1 MAQSTTY
8 QLARSTRIAIP
19 THALAIG
26 ALITANVIWAGS
38 AAASKAVLPH
48 VPPLTMASARI
59 GVALVILTGFT
70 ARRGERV
77 ATGRAPII
85 LGLTGVALFCA
96 CQNLGLVFTDAAT
109 TALIGAAIPVF
120 TIGLAVPLLGE
131 RLRGSRLAGFLIS
144 MAGVAVIISIGSG
157 GMGGIATA
165 TSLLP
170 LASALSFALYNVAG
184 RKAFGKYSAIRLVA
198 GSTRYG
204 LLFLL
209 PATTI
214 ELERTSIHALDLA
227 DVLLLLYLGVGCSA
241 VAFILCG
248 YGLSHIEAGHGAVYG
263 NLKPVVGVALAVMVL
278 GEPLGGSQV
287 AGGLL
292 VLLGIGVTLRRW
304 GPMTGPRRFSRLN
317 RAESRGAIRQARAH
331 ALN

>member
-1 MAQSTTY
+1 MARLNTHHPAHSP
-8 QLARSTRIAIP
+8 RVAIP
-19 THALAIG
+19 PHALAIG
-26 ALITANVIWAGS
+26 ALIAANVIWAGS
-38 AAASKAVLPH
+38 AAASKAVLPD

-59 GVALVILTGFT
+59 GIALVILTALV

-77 ATGRAPII
+77 ATGRAPMI

-96 CQNLGLVFTDAAT
+96 CQNLGLIFTDAAT

-131 RLRGSRLAGFLIS
+131 RLRGARLAGFLIS
-144 MAGVAVIISIGSG
+144 IVGVGVIISIGSG
-157 GMGGIATA
+157 NVGGIATV

-184 RKAFGKYSAIRLVA
+184 RRAFGQQSALRLVA

-214 ELERTSIHALDLA
+214 ELGQTSVHALDMA
-227 DVLLLLYLGVGCSA
+227 DVLLLAYLGAGCSA

-278 GEPLGGSQV
+278 GEPLGASQV

-304 GPMTGPRRFSRLN
+304 GPFPRPHRVIRIQ
-317 RAESRGAIRQARAH
+317 RAESATVSGPASGH
-331 ALN
+331 AMN

>member
-1 MAQSTTY
+1 M
-8 QLARSTRIAIP
+8 ARSITHHPTHSTRVAVP

-26 ALITANVIWAGS
+26 ALIAANVIWAGS

-48 VPPLTMASARI
+48 VPPLTMASVRI
-59 GVALVILTGFT
+59 GIALVILTALV
-70 ARRGERV
+70 ARRGEHV
-77 ATGRAPII
+77 ATGRAPMI

-131 RLRGSRLAGFLIS
+131 RLRGARLAGFLIS
-144 MAGVAVIISIGSG
+144 MVGVGVIMSIGSSS
-157 GMGGIATA
+157 MGGLSGVS
-165 TSLLP
+165 SLLP

-184 RKAFGKYSAIRLVA
+184 RRAFGQRGAIPLVA

-204 LLFLL
+204 LLLLL

-214 ELERTSIHALDLA
+214 ELGHTSIHTLNLTDV
-227 DVLLLLYLGVGCSA
+227 VLLAYLGAGCSA

-263 NLKPVVGVALAVMVL
+263 NLKPVVGVALAVIVL
-278 GEPLGGSQV
+278 GEPLGVSQA

-304 GPMTGPRRFSRLN
+304 GPVPGLRRVVHIHRIEPATATGTARGHGLN
-317 RAESRGAIRQARAH
+317 
-331 ALN
+331 